1 MVERAGLENRC
12 PAYVGPW
19 VRIPPSPRSAD
30 ANNLNYRILI
40 PMNRILLAVFLGT
53 LFGSRSFGQQLLK
66 DTSAVTDTSHRK
78 LDTVTVVA
86 RPALLRTDS
95 LSVAS
100 KDTVSA
106 RKDTI
111 PQVPPSAKDSV
122 TVLKDSSAQET
133 PKAAP
138 AEVKTSTS
146 KSALLDP
153 NGYKDVQWGMTLR
166 DTHDYLVDHD
176 NVDEYEI
183 QPITNGFEYPGSV
196 AAVKA
201 TLSYQ
206 FDNDRLYIVRL
217 APKVKAISRFDFLD
231 SFEEYQTTLEAKYGK
246 PTRSGFHK
254 IDEQYLNTIESI
266 QLGFAKK
273 YALWE
278 FERTYIVLVL
288 TGHNKRLGI
297 HITYVSRAIFD
308 ELKDRIETLKLED
321 F

>member
-1 MVERAGLENRC
+1 M
-12 PAYVGPW
+12 
-19 VRIPPSPRSAD
+19 I
-30 ANNLNYRILI
+30 
-40 PMNRILLAVFLGT
+40 RILLAVFLGT
-53 LFGSRSFGQQLLK
+53 LFGSLSFGQQLLK
-66 DTSAVTDTSHRK
+66 DTSAVADTSLRK
-78 LDTVTVVA
+78 LDTVTVA
-86 RPALLRTDS
+86 AQPALLHSDS

-100 KDTVSA
+100 KDTVPV
-106 RKDTI
+106 RNDTI
-111 PQVPPSAKDSV
+111 PQVPPGAKDSV
-122 TVLKDSSAQET
+122 TTRKDSSAQET
-133 PKAAP
+133 PKAAT
-138 AEVKTSTS
+138 AEVKTSAS
-146 KSALLDP
+146 KSALQDP

-183 QPITNGFEYPGSV
+183 RPITNGFEYPGTV

-201 TLSYQ
+201 TLAYQ

-246 PTRSGFHK
+246 PTRDGFHK

-288 TGHNKRLGI
+288 AGHNKRLDI